1 MDRTDTVVV
10 IGGSSG
16 MGLAVAR
23 RCLADG
29 ASVVI
34 AGRSSE
40 RLDAARSE
48 LGHDR
53 VDVHPVDIGDRDE
66 VAALFEQVG
75 QLRHLVVTAADLPYG
90 RVLTLTEADVMRGVR
105 TKLLGPIFAI
115 QHAAPRMTAG
125 GSVTLTSGIAA
136 YRPIPGGSVAASVN
150 GAIES
155 MVRALALELAPIRI
169 NAVSPGWVDTPVWDG
184 IATGEAKQARFA
196 EMGARLPAGRI
207 GAPADIA
214 NAVAFLMQDDFVT
227 GTVLHSEGGQLLV

>member
-1 MDRTDTVVV
+1 MDRSDTVVV

-40 RLDAARSE
+40 RLDAARRD
-48 LGHDR
+48 LGTDAVR
-53 VDVHPVDIGDRDE
+53 ALAVDIGDRDQ

-75 QLRHLVVTAADLPYG
+75 RVRHLVVTAADLPYG
-90 RVLTLTEADVMRGVR
+90 PVRDLTEQGIMRGVR
-105 TKLLGPIFAI
+105 SKILGPFFAV
-115 QHAAPRMTAG
+115 QLAAPRMRAG

-150 GAIES
+150 GALES
-155 MVRALALELAPIRI
+155 MVRAFALELAPIRV
-169 NAVSPGWVDTPVWDG
+169 NAVSPGWVDTPIWDG
-184 IATGEAKQARFA
+184 LAAPDVKQARFA
-196 EMGARLPAGRI
+196 EMGARLPNGRI
-207 GAPADIA
+207 GAAADIA

-227 GTVLHSEGGQLLV
+227 GTVLHAEGGQLLV